1 MRKFFIALIFL
12 ILVIIAAC
20 SCAYAAVGG
29 IVTGETKD
37 LLNNLNIN
45 IEEVLK
51 NNDAYNALKAVNSL
65 VMTGPTGTNV
75 NDFAVALIN

>member
-12 ILVIIAAC
+12 IILIISAAC
-20 SCAYAAVGG
+20 SCAYAADGS

-45 IEEVLK
+45 
-51 NNDAYNALKAVNSL
+51 
-65 VMTGPTGTNV
+65 NV